1 VRTNESDQA
10 CFAITH
16 YKKKFQYYNEAA
28 QVKYWNTTE
37 KTKFSFDFRTV
48 VGHGEY
54 TYFLFVFNHT
64 LSKLGKACNDNITNS
79 SFSYSPCWVTISH

>member
-1 VRTNESDQA
+1 VRTDESDQA

-16 YKKKFQYYNEAA
+16 YKKNIQYYNEAA

-64 LSKLGKACNDNITNS
+64 HPIVVVVYLACGFLIAIV
-79 SFSYSPCWVTISH
+79 PVA